1 MTDKIKI
8 VTYCHRQKEIASSD
22 SIDQMPLYIAQE
34 LDGNKAIKGAVFQIV
49 SPTEKLL
56 IWNGAVND
64 TGLEK
69 FFQKSGLQD
78 KLFRKIQGTKV
89 DGLARMIS
97 SSDRF
102 VFTNSD
108 VVSVGG
114 DVFSFEGLLTIRDDK
129 RGVLSITGRMMVQG
143 NNVSEVSEV
152 EINKD

>member
-1 MTDKIKI
+1 MFRLQLSPYQGTNQGE
-8 VTYCHRQKEIASSD
+8 VIALGEASEAKFKF
-22 SIDQMPLYIAQE
+22 IGE
-34 LDGNKAIKGAVFQIV
+34 LDGNKAMKGAVFQIV

-69 FFQKSGLQD
+69 FFQESELQD

-102 VFTNSD
+102 VFTYSD

-114 DVFSFEGLLTIRDDK
+114 EVISFEGLLTIRDDK

-152 EINKD
+152 EINQD